1 MSEHVLTPAEREWRT
16 ETVSLGMWVFL
27 LTEVMFFGVL
37 FLAYFHVRHGDP
49 EGFGIASHHVHEWLG
64 TFNTAILLTSSLSM
78 ALAVQAAAEGERRRL
93 IRLLAITGA
102 LGVAFLGVKGTEY
115 FLEWKDGLVPRLN
128 FQYSGPHPQTVA
140 EFFFLYFLMTG
151 VHAIHLTIGIVAVA
165 WNAIRARGDANVA
178 RREDAIE
185 AVGLYWHFVDVI
197 WVFLY
202 PLFYLVLLYQP

>member
-1 MSEHVLTPAEREWRT
+1 MSGHALSPAERAWRT

-37 FLAYFHVRHGDP
+37 FLAYFHVRNADP
-49 EGFGIASHHVHEWLG
+49 EGFGIASRHTHEWLG

-78 ALAVQAAAEGERRRL
+78 ALAVRAAAQDEGKAL
-93 IRLLAITGA
+93 ARLLAITCL

-128 FQYSGPHPQTVA
+128 FEYSGPHPRTVA
-140 EFFFLYFLMTG
+140 EFFFLYFVMTG
-151 VHAIHLTIGIVAVA
+151 VHAVHLAIGIGAVA
-165 WNAIRARGDANVA
+165 WNAMRARRDPHVA

-202 PLFYLVLLYQP
+202 PLFYLVLLYQ